1 MSPFRCTIAQAI
13 RDQVIQPAIAGKPDD
28 LFLACASFEPRSV
41 KAAEC
46 LSPTYRARQAIIYAN
61 SECLEG
67 CQGVGTRPH
76 LYQLITIL
84 ARHADRV
91 DVVEG
96 SLFDAPKQLETLR
109 KALLTDWQPQD
120 QQPTVTID
128 TTTFNRESL
137 LIASA
142 LLRSFEPKPTVRA
155 VYVSPS
161 DHGPWL
167 SRGFR
172 SVRNVVGFSGV
183 QDPSQ
188 PTVLAILAGFEPDRV
203 LKVIDEHEP
212 KKVLMGIG
220 DPPTTERFLARN
232 IAEQQLVLSRQD
244 VEEFRFATTDI
255 HECYAQLRSLMEPCL
270 RESNVVLAPMSTKLS
285 TLAVLLLVEEFPQ
298 IQVTYCVPGEY
309 NVREYSSGADTLFID
324 GLPP

>member
-1 MSPFRCTIAQAI
+1 MSAVKYTVAQAR
-13 RDQVIQPAIAGKPDD
+13 RDEVLRPANDGTPDD
-28 LFLACASFEPRSV
+28 LFLTCASFEPRSLV
-41 KAAEC
+41 AAEC
-46 LSPTYRARQAIIYAN
+46 LPPAYHARHAIIYAN
-61 SECLEG
+61 TDALEG
-67 CQGVGTRPH
+67 SQGLSTRPN
-76 LYQLITIL
+76 LYKLITTL
-84 ARHADRV
+84 ARHAESV

-96 SLFDAPKQLETLR
+96 SIFDVSKQLETLR
-109 KALLTDWQPQD
+109 KALLTDWRPQD
-120 QQPTVTID
+120 QQPAVTID
-128 TTTFNRESL
+128 TTTFNREPL
-137 LIASA
+137 LIACA
-142 LLRSFEPKPTVRA
+142 LLRSFQPKPTIRT

-188 PTVLAILAGFEPDRV
+188 PTILAVLAGFEPDRV

-255 HECYAQLRSLMEPCL
+255 HECYVQLRSLVEPCL
-270 RESNVVLAPMSTKLS
+270 RDSNVVLAPMSTKLS